1 MATKSAEEYISIL
14 SLDDDDLEDV
24 EEELENAKTGWKGTV
39 NWTFSY
45 SFHFRFLMH
54 LIALHFT
61 YR

>member
-39 NWTFSY
+39 N
-45 SFHFRFLMH
+45 
-54 LIALHFT
+54 
-61 YR
+61 